1 MFGCGPECFSYTV
14 CASLTLFVPLL
25 HCLIDSNTV
34 ISSSSPSSTAEPDAS
49 EAEREMENHILEG
62 LPPFKLE
69 TQVAI
74 RAAPLLR
81 IRHITH

>member
-1 MFGCGPECFSYTV
+1 MS
-14 CASLTLFVPLL
+14 
-25 HCLIDSNTV
+25 SNMLDLQAACEAPA
-34 ISSSSPSSTAEPDAS
+34 ISSSPSSTVDADSQVNAS

-74 RAAPLLR
+74 LAAALLYM
-81 IRHITH
+81 RHRTH